1 MTKARHHPGSGAAR
15 ERLFTI
21 IFRADTPAGQWFD
34 IALIVAIVISVSVV
48 LMATVGELDAKFGR
62 VFYAVEWFFTLLFTI
77 EYGLRLYCVKS
88 PARYAKSF
96 YGVVDLL
103 SVLPTYLGLI
113 LTGTAPMLVIR
124 VLRILRLFR
133 IMHMDRYVSDANI
146 MLEVLAASW
155 RKTLVFVYTVLTLVV
170 LFATLMYFIER
181 DGGTFTSIPQ
191 SMYWAIVTLTTVGY
205 GDIIPATPLGK
216 AIASLIMIT
225 GYGIIAVPMGIFFS
239 EFTQANKR
247 RTRGRAC
254 PSCKARG
261 HEPDAAFCNACGT
274 QLDDKE
280 KKKK

>member
-1 MTKARHHPGSGAAR
+1 MTRARHHPGSGATR

-34 IALIVAIVISVSVV
+34 MALIVAVLISVSVV
-48 LMATVGELDAKFGR
+48 LMSTVGELDAKYGR
-62 VFYAVEWFFTLLFTI
+62 AFYAIEWFFTILFTI

-88 PARYAKSF
+88 PARYARSF

-124 VLRILRLFR
+124 VLRILRLFKV
-133 IMHMDRYVSDANI
+133 MHMDRYVSDANI
-146 MLEVLAASW
+146 LLEVLSASW
-155 RKTLVFVYTVLTLVV
+155 RKTLVFVYTVLTVV
-170 LFATLMYFIER
+170 VIFASLMYFIER
-181 DGGTFTSIPQ
+181 DGGSFTSIPQ

-216 AIASLIMIT
+216 VIASLIMIT

-239 EFTQANKR
+239 EFTEANKR
-247 RTRGRAC
+247 RKQGRAC

-261 HEPDAAFCNACGT
+261 HEPDAAFCKVCGT
-274 QLDDKE
+274 RLEE
-280 KKKK
+280 KAKQK